1 MSTTTSSRA
10 IASAILLALG
20 FSASAQDLSQEIEF
34 NITPK
39 SLPAA
44 IIEFSKQ
51 TGVQVVTAGEDV
63 STLATQGVSE
73 GSIGDTHRRVLESA
87 FRQLAACPV
96 AGTTSVPAGTS
107 TEEAVA
113 ERTTYICER
122 GQLRCLFA
130 SPHSPPRGDLSRKG
144 VRCFSRRAAAVAQ
157 GASPDTGER
166 PATLTRLDACAMT
179 E

>member
-1 MSTTTSSRA
+1 MTGSQFFTKLELSRA
-10 IASAILLALG
+10 LLRALRLDPLMDAFERVLCG
-20 FSASAQDLSQEIEF
+20 RFGCGPVLA
-34 NITPK
+34 
-39 SLPAA
+39 
-44 IIEFSKQ
+44 
-51 TGVQVVTAGEDV
+51 DV
-63 STLATQGVSE
+63 LHETRFLQQ